1 MANAIVHIDSIHNN
15 TYILAPIIESFYQE
29 TDKRNRD
36 LLLSYLV
43 LPLILH
49 EESRVKILRS
59 NIRSSIYTI
68 FSDTS
73 ILYGINER
81 VQSFKEVTN
90 KCILLSS
97 MEKSLNIDDDIS
109 VEFIA
114 RNIDYSFCNVD
125 KINSAK
131 KLAALFN
138 SHDIV
143 EIFRKLGINK
153 I

>member
-1 MANAIVHIDSIHNN
+1 MANAIVHIDNIHNN
-15 TYILAPIIESFYQE
+15 AYILAPIIESFYE
-29 TDKRNRD
+29 GADKRTRN

-49 EESRVKILRS
+49 EESRVKILKS

-68 FSDTS
+68 FSDAS

-81 VQSFKEVTN
+81 VQSFKETTN

-97 MEKSLNIDDDIS
+97 MENSLNIDSDMS
-109 VEFIA
+109 VEFIS

-125 KINSAK
+125 KIKSAK